1 MATFQSVP
9 LVNAAERMSDANSL
23 VTQTQSDNAFAEQLV
38 QQAILG
44 NGDMQAARNL
54 LSTVRQLAGQARLN
68 QQFWQ
73 EIAKGDKDAYKK
85 DMELIKKS

>member
-1 MATFQSVP
+1 MSTYQSIP
-9 LVNAAERMSDANSL
+9 LVNAAERMTDANSL
-23 VTQTQSDNAFAEQLV
+23 VQQTQQDNAFADQLM

-54 LSTVRQLAGQARLN
+54 QSTVRQLAGQARLN

-73 EIAKGDKDAYKK
+73 EIAKGDKDALKK
-85 DMELIKKS
+85 DMEMIKKS